1 MGLKLGEK
9 VLVEAEIVEI
19 NNGAIPY
26 HVEIGDKR
34 FWFKN
39 VQSIPPKTYEDGLHD
54 AWQAAQR
61 ICTQVIHEGLSGDDL
76 YDIFGSIDADYILM
90 NFTPEEAYS
99 KIQEWEKDHRIDVN
113 DVVIGSACTKGIAT
127 KILYDEVY
135 VIWDDGSCGRYKKD
149 NIKKTGNTIDIAS
162 ILAKIP
168 E

>member
-1 MGLKLGEK
+1 MSLNLGEK

-34 FWFKN
+34 FWFKK

-54 AWQAAQR
+54 AWKAAQR
-61 ICTQVIHEGLSGDDL
+61 ICTQMIHEGLSGYDL
-76 YDIFGSIDADYILM
+76 NDIFGSIDADYILM
-90 NFTPEEAYS
+90 NFTSEEAFT
-99 KIQEWEKDHRIDVN
+99 KIQEWEKAHRIDVN
-113 DVVIGSACTKGIAT
+113 DVVMGSAHTKGIVT

-149 NIKKTGNTIDIAS
+149 NVKKTGSTIDIAS
-162 ILAKIP
+162 ILAQIQ